1 LYEKSGINTDR
12 LVNFLE
18 KFITGEYKNKLIIL
32 DNASAHRNER
42 IKELVNRN
50 NNILYSVPYQHFS
63 NAIENFFSVLKSK
76 LQKEE
81 GLGYNNLKEN
91 ISKVIRYIPKKYLN
105 NILNGAYKNRD
116 VKYIKTNKTRKRT
129 LKKYL

>member
-1 LYEKSGINTDR
+1 
-12 LVNFLE
+12 
-18 KFITGEYKNKLIIL
+18 
-32 DNASAHRNER
+32 
-42 IKELVNRN
+42 
-50 NNILYSVPYQHFS
+50 
-63 NAIENFFSVLKSK
+63 LKSK